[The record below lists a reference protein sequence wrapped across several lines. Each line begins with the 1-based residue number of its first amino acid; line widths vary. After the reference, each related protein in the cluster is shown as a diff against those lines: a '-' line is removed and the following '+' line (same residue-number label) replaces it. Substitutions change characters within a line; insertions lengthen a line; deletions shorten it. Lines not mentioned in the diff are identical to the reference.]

1 MELLCIKFFQ
11 CLLLGLFSDCSI
23 THSPIIH
30 NFILLWIFL
39 CQPQLCTQTCTY
51 YDSYEKRQRN
61 LNVGTQDRDGDFSR
75 MELHNSKE
83 VICRQSWSIY
93 LCQSSSW
100 HFLSLHYTFS
110 NIISPSILSPSCL
123 IIYLPL
129 LSTCHSS
136 TLFSRC
142 PFSLS
147 LFSLFYL
154 STCLFSQPSHSLCR
168 SPSHGLPFL
177 LSNQV
182 VSVQPSP
189 LIKGVL

>member
-1 MELLCIKFFQ
+1 METFR
-11 CLLLGLFSDCSI
+11 G
-23 THSPIIH
+23 
-30 NFILLWIFL
+30 W
-39 CQPQLCTQTCTY
+39 
-51 YDSYEKRQRN
+51 SYGR
-61 LNVGTQDRDGDFSR
+61 
-75 MELHNSKE
+75 HNSKE

-154 STCLFSQPSHSLCR
+154 YTCLFSQPSHSLCR

>member
-1 MELLCIKFFQ
+1 METFRR
-11 CLLLGLFSDCSI
+11 
-23 THSPIIH
+23 
-30 NFILLWIFL
+30 W
-39 CQPQLCTQTCTY
+39 
-51 YDSYEKRQRN
+51 SYGR
-61 LNVGTQDRDGDFSR
+61 
-75 MELHNSKE
+75 HNSKE